1 MRLLLLMM
9 QQFYYH
15 YCCMIVRMRMLPQ
28 ESLSISLT
36 IYYRF
41 TFDIWIRSSHKVS
54 HIMQIAAGEAEC
66 GVVWWG
72 REWQLCMRTSGHWPW
87 CHRPQHQPRPA
98 NTTRD
103 TVNLWHVRW
112 VHLFIMFIF
121 CYLFADGMSIC
132 HYEYLIVND
141 PRRQIRLFM
150 MVYDH
155 WSCSGTVKRE

>member
-1 MRLLLLMM
+1 
-9 QQFYYH
+9 
-15 YCCMIVRMRMLPQ
+15 MIVRMRMLPQ

-36 IYYRF
+36 IYHRL

-54 HIMQIAAGEAEC
+54 HIMQIAGEAEC

-103 TVNLWHVRW
+103 AVNLWHVRW
-112 VHLFIMFIF
+112 VHVTWEEWWIVYILLLLCWWHVDLSLWISNCEWSPSTNQIICDGLWSLIMLRNSEERIEKT
-121 CYLFADGMSIC
+121 A
-132 HYEYLIVND
+132 
-141 PRRQIRLFM
+141 Q
-150 MVYDH
+150 
-155 WSCSGTVKRE
+155 T